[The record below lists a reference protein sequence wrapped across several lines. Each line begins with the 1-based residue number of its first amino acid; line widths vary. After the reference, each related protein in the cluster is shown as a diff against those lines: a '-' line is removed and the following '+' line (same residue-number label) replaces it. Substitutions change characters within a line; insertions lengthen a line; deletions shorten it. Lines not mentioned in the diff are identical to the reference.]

1 MYGALSGF
9 GIMASQ
15 AGAELVARH
24 LLNQPLP
31 DYAPAFHPARFA
43 DPAYQRVLTTLDS
56 RTGQL

>member
-1 MYGALSGF
+1 
-9 GIMASQ
+9 MASQ

-43 DPAYQRVLTTLDS
+43 DPTYQRALAMIDPRS
-56 RTGQL
+56 GQL